1 MKHQSS
7 VTYMVKPFSGD
18 IGDLKHWTQS
28 MAFYSV
34 HKHASVG
41 YSTHFSLANVG
52 ASSIA
57 TSADLTK
64 TGVLLNKIL

>member
-1 MKHQSS
+1 MKHWSS
-7 VTYMVKPFSGD
+7 ATDMVKPFSGD

-28 MAFYSV
+28 MALHSV
-34 HKHASVG
+34 RKYASAG
-41 YSTHFSLANVG
+41 DSTHFSLANVG

-64 TGVLLNKIL
+64 TGVLLNKIV